1 MAFTGTIM
9 HENHPYTPE
18 SKQAESTD
26 AEGGETHKDS
36 GHKDGFSILFPLSRN
51 LGMATASRAGYGA
64 RPRLNTSQHV
74 TPNDH

>member
-9 HENHPYTPE
+9 HENHPYIPE